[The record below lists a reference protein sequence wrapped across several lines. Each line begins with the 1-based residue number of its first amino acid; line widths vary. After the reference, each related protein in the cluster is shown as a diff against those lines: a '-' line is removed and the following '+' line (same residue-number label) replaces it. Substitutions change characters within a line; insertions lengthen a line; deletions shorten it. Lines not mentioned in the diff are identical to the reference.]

1 MTTGE
6 LASFMAASLAA
17 YKPMKNIANL
27 NATLQQGLAA
37 AQCVFRS

>member
-6 LASFMAASLAA
+6 LASFMAALLAA

-37 AQCVFRS
+37 RSACSRS